1 MIKQRETI
9 KLIEA
14 LNENVK
20 KLPADIEIER
30 LNTFNFSAIVAM
42 LGDIAQSL
50 AIIADHLI
58 EEDKDL

>member
-9 KLIEA
+9 KLIEV
-14 LNENVK
+14 LNENAE
-20 KLPADIEIER
+20 KLPANIER
-30 LNTFNFSAIVAM
+30 LNAFNFSAITAM

-58 EEDKDL
+58 EEGEK